1 MPNDKARQ
9 VAIEA
14 KHLRPRL
21 DHVSLRPDVA
31 ILFAAAFDRRLTVLC
46 APAGYGKSTTTAAA
60 LDECGRTTSWYKLD
74 VLDHDPLAFL
84 AAMTRAVR
92 RLHPG
97 FGEALLRELE
107 SGPVTDLPAEVLAA
121 RFCSE
126 CDSLLDAD
134 LHLVLDDYHE
144 AMDSAAL
151 NAVLGY
157 LLENCPA
164 TLHFVVLTRYEPA
177 FRLEKLRLG
186 GDAARM
192 PRDLLLFDAAQVEEI
207 LTQRSGRRHP
217 PEHVQR
223 LHELTEGWP
232 ASVVLAG
239 MALEWLDVA
248 SLEETLADP
257 RLRDDVFSYLAEQ
270 VFQRQSEDVQRFL
283 LDTCCLEHV
292 TEELGVAL
300 TGSPNASRHL
310 HFLAH
315 NHIFTFDTERVGAYR
330 YHNLLRDFLR
340 QRLVQEEGAA
350 AFRRLQRETA
360 VALEECGD
368 QPGAVELLLSAN
380 ELDLALGVIARGGEA
395 LLERRPYQQLR
406 LWSHQVQPRKGSS
419 QPWAHV
425 MTGVLAARD
434 GIYDEALADLRVAEA
449 ILDSGTDSAGLYD
462 VLSIREWAE
471 FWSGDSPA
479 SMATSERAFELAQTE
494 GQKLHALLSIL
505 SAAVDMRQWEAAE
518 AASEQAQH
526 YLATAQTEEV
536 ARFHGLSAHAAYYR
550 GDMQGA
556 LDLVR
561 SNACGERSAQKAA
574 ALNIRGMVETAL
586 GNYTSAE
593 NHLKEATEI
602 ADQFGHTELS
612 YVIADSRACL
622 AGALGQLGGCLA
634 SLRALSS
641 DTTGRLEPWLR
652 AFVLCHQGTALRRH
666 GAIEESLDPTA
677 LSTQLAPF
685 ERDPYLA
692 LNAAINL
699 AYTEGLLGRN
709 RQSTLLQLSE
719 RASQVGLRFVQ
730 YKARLFAAVLL
741 HLEGDD
747 RQAVNGL
754 EQCLPHQ
761 LRLGHVNLI
770 AQELCAHPELAS
782 ALIRRHKRNG
792 LGPDIVTTLA
802 HSWRFDQARLVLLGN
817 GPSQVRT
824 WIGHVEAAAC
834 EQLGRKRDSSDRVHP
849 TEGRPRVHG
858 STLTGLTAREL
869 EVLGLAAAGL
879 SNDEVA
885 RALFISIPTVKTH
898 MTHILRKL
906 GQRSRLG
913 AILMY
918 QGHLPVPTTPNA
930 NRPSTQ
936 RRPQNPPQV

>member
-21 DHVSLRPDVA
+21 DHVSLRPNVA
-31 ILFAAAFDRRLTVLC
+31 GVFAAAFDRRLTVLC

-60 LDECGRTTSWYKLD
+60 LESCGRTASWYKLD

-84 AAMTRAVR
+84 AAMARAVQ

-107 SGPVTDLPAEVLAA
+107 SGPVTDLPVEVLAA

-126 CDSLLDAD
+126 CDSLLDVD

-164 TLHFVVLTRYEPA
+164 TLHFVVLTRYEPV

-186 GDAARM
+186 GDVARM

-239 MALEWLDVA
+239 MALAWLDVA

-270 VFQRQSEDVQRFL
+270 VFQRQSADVQRFL
-283 LDTCCLEHV
+283 LVTCCLEHV
-292 TEELGVAL
+292 TEELGAAL

-315 NHIFTFDTERVGAYR
+315 NHIFTFDTERIGAYR

-340 QRLVQEEGAA
+340 QRFVQNEGGA
-350 AFRRLQRETA
+350 AFRSLQRATA
-360 VALEECGD
+360 VALEDCGD
-368 QPGAVELLLSAN
+368 RPGAVELLLSAN

-406 LWSHQVQPRKGSS
+406 HWSHQVRSRRGANK
-419 QPWAHV
+419 PWAYV

-434 GIYDEALADLRVAEA
+434 GLYDEALADIRIAEA
-449 ILDSGTDSAGLYD
+449 VLDSEADSVGLYD

-479 SMATSERAFELAQTE
+479 SMTTSGRAFELAQTD
-494 GQKLHALLSIL
+494 GQKLHALLSML

-526 YLATAQTEEV
+526 YLATAQAEEV
-536 ARFHGLSAHAAYYR
+536 ARFQGLNAHAAYYR
-550 GDMQGA
+550 GDMRGA

-561 SNACGERSAQKAA
+561 SSNACGEGSAQKAA

-586 GNYTSAE
+586 GDYASAE
-593 NHLKEATEI
+593 NHLDEATDI

-622 AGALGQLGGCLA
+622 AGAMGQLGGCLS
-634 SLRALSS
+634 SLQALSS

-652 AFVLCHQGTALRRH
+652 AFVLCHQGTALRRR

-699 AYTEGLLGRN
+699 AYTEGLLGRT
-709 RQSTLLQLSE
+709 RQSRLLQLSE
-719 RASQVGLRFVQ
+719 RASRVGLRFIQ
-730 YKARLFAAVLL
+730 HKARLFAAVLL
-741 HLEGDD
+741 HLAGENA
-747 RQAVNGL
+747 QAVDDL

-761 LRLGHVNLI
+761 LELGHVNLI
-770 AQELCAHPELAS
+770 AQELCAHPDLAS

-802 HSWRFDQARLVLLGN
+802 HSWRFDQAREVLLSN

-824 WIGHVEAAAC
+824 WIGHVEAAAR
-834 EQLGRKRDSSDRVHP
+834 EQRCRKQDTSIRVRSA
-849 TEGRPRVHG
+849 EGQPRG
-858 STLTGLTAREL
+858 SGASLTDLTSREL
-869 EVLGLAAAGL
+869 EVLGLAAAGN
-879 SNDEVA
+879 SNDQVA
-885 RALFISIPTVKTH
+885 RALFISVPTVKTH

-906 GQRSRLG
+906 DQKSRLG
-913 AILMY
+913 AILIY
-918 QGHLPVPTTPNA
+918 QGHLSATTAPSA
-930 NRPSTQ
+930 NRASTQ
-936 RRPQNPPQV
+936 PGS